1 MRSRGHSRDLLTRQ
15 SLAREAARVMI
26 DGGIRDFALA
36 KRKALER
43 MHLPATTPLPRNQ
56 EIEQALLEHQRLFGG
71 DEQARCLRAL
81 REAALAAMREFA
93 AFAPRLVGPVL
104 SGSADRNSAVCLHLF
119 ADAAEEVGWRLME
132 LGIPH
137 RNTEQRLRMST
148 GEIERVPGFA
158 FLAADIPVE
167 LLVFSGRT
175 RRHTPLSPVDGKA
188 MRRAA
193 PAEVQ
198 RLVAP
203 AHGPDRE

>member
-1 MRSRGHSRDLLTRQ
+1 MRARGNPRDLQTRQ
-15 SLAREAARVMI
+15 SLAREAARVML

-43 MHLPATTPLPRNQ
+43 LHLPPTTPLPRNQ

-71 DEQARCLRAL
+71 TEQAHRLREQ
-81 REAALAAMREFA
+81 REAAVAAMREFA
-93 AFAPRLVGPVL
+93 AFDPRLVGPVL
-104 SGSADRNSAVCLHLF
+104 SGSADRNCPVCLHLF
-119 ADAAEEVGWRLME
+119 ADAAEEVEWRLLD

-148 GEIERVPGFA
+148 GEFERVPGFG
-158 FLAADIPVE
+158 FLAAEIPVE

-193 PAEVQ
+193 LAEVN
-198 RLVAP
+198 RLLAP
-203 AHGPDRE
+203 APGSG

>member
-1 MRSRGHSRDLLTRQ
+1 MRSRGNPRDLQTRQ
-15 SLAREAARVMI
+15 SLAREAARVML

-43 MHLPATTPLPRNQ
+43 LHLPPATPLPRNQ

-71 DEQARCLRAL
+71 AEQAYRLREQ
-81 REAALAAMREFA
+81 REAAVAAMHEFA
-93 AFAPRLVGPVL
+93 AFDPRLVGAVL
-104 SGSADRNSAVCLHLF
+104 SGSADRNCTVCLHLF
-119 ADAAEEVGWRLME
+119 ADAAEEVEWRLLD

-148 GEIERVPGFA
+148 GEFARVPGFG
-158 FLAADIPVE
+158 FLAADIPLE

-193 PAEVQ
+193 LAEVN
-198 RLVAP
+198 RLLAP
-203 AHGPDRE
+203 ASGPG